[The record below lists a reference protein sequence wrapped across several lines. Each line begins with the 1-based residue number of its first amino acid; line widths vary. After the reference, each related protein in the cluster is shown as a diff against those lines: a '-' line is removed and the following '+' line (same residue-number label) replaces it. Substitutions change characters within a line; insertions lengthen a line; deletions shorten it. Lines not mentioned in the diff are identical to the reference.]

1 MTSTESHANKA
12 REALAEALVLLK
24 NGYSRGVCNRAYY
37 AVFEAAH
44 AMLSAQNIPRPKSH
58 SGLNTQFNQ
67 HIVKTG
73 LIDVETGRILSE
85 IENARLIADYT
96 GKSISEHQA
105 SETAD
110 MAERFVSVVE
120 SRLEKI
126 MSGENDNHNQN
137 LPSVP

>member
-1 MTSTESHANKA
+1 MTSAERHVDKA
-12 REALAEALVLLK
+12 REALGEARVLLE

-58 SGLNTQFNQ
+58 SGLNSQFNQ
-67 HIVKTG
+67 QIVKTG

-105 SETAD
+105 KETTD

-126 MSGENDNHNQN
+126 MVCGNDKNQN
-137 LPSVP
+137 RPSVP